1 MKICIYTSS
10 FYPIIGGI
18 ENFVYLL
25 GKEFVK
31 LGAKVTVLTDT
42 KKKTKNNF
50 PFTLIRTNSFL
61 SKIKVFK
68 ENEIILCNN
77 FSFKVIP
84 AAILSK
90 KKFL

>member
-42 KKKTKNNF
+42 KKKN
-50 PFTLIRTNSFL
+50 
-61 SKIKVFK
+61 
-68 ENEIILCNN
+68 
-77 FSFKVIP
+77 
-84 AAILSK
+84 
-90 KKFL
+90 